1 MTDGPNHPNG
11 RVRDDP
17 GTHGSRSGPVLQIV
31 MTVCSA
37 FVTAQRKVGRSTG
50 LRKMMAPMNYPEG
63 HQSSIEAR
71 RFPRYEIDAE
81 IHVAMFGRAKQEVMR
96 GRALNISETG
106 VAGLFV
112 TGWDAGTT
120 VNLKFSVPVVS
131 NPLSVDAVVRSRS
144 DYRYGFEFVELNPVQ
159 REIIGK
165 TCRTLALL
173 Q

>member
-1 MTDGPNHPNG
+1 MNYTEEHK
-11 RVRDDP
+11 
-17 GTHGSRSGPVLQIV
+17 GPV
-31 MTVCSA
+31 
-37 FVTAQRKVGRSTG
+37 
-50 LRKMMAPMNYPEG
+50 
-63 HQSSIEAR
+63 EAR
-71 RFPRYEIDAE
+71 RFPRYEIDSE
-81 IHVAMFGRAKQEVMR
+81 IHAATFGKEKQEVMR

-144 DYRYGFEFVELNPVQ
+144 DHRYGFEFVERNPVQ
-159 REIIGK
+159 REIISK

-173 Q
+173 R